1 MTIKFVD
8 LFCGVGG
15 IRLGFERAAKKLK
28 IKTETVFACDLNE
41 KSASVY
47 KKNFSIENFHGNIR
61 DIKNY
66 KKIIGKHDILLAG
79 FPCPPFSQAGVVKR
93 NSLNRKHGFSDKEG
107 NLFPDIINVL
117 RETQPKAF
125 LLENVSHLKMHNK
138 EKTFKRMVR
147 ELYEVGYD
155 TVDYELLNSKDF
167 GLPQSRRRLY
177 IVGFK
182 KFKLFQFPLRTNKKT
197 SIGKILE
204 EKVDNKYFISQ
215 KLWTSHQE
223 RKERNK
229 RKGVGFGYSL
239 VKNTDSYTRTLSA
252 RYYKDGS
259 EILLKI
265 NGRRVPRKLTP
276 RECARLQGFP
286 NSFKL
291 HESDNESYKQFGNSV
306 PVPVVEAIAI
316 EILKKLK

>member
-47 KKNFSIENFHGNIR
+47 KKNFSIKNFHGNIR
-61 DIKNY
+61 DINNY
-66 KKIIGKHDILLAG
+66 KKIIGKHDILMAG

-138 EKTFKRMVR
+138 EKTFKRMIR
-147 ELYEVGYD
+147 ELHGVGYE

-177 IVGFK
+177 IIGFK
-182 KFKLFQFPLRTNKKT
+182 KFKLFQFPVGRNRKT

-204 EKVDNKYFISQ
+204 ENVDKKYFISQ
-215 KLWTSHQE
+215 KLWKSHQE

-229 RKGVGFGYSL
+229 QRGVGFGYSL
-239 VKNTDSYTRTLSA
+239 VKPEDDYTRTLSA

-259 EILLKI
+259 EILLKV
-265 NGRRVPRKLTP
+265 NGSSVPRKLTP

-286 NSFKL
+286 DSFKL

-306 PVPVVEAIAI
+306 PVTVIEKIATN
-316 EILKKLK
+316 ILNQI